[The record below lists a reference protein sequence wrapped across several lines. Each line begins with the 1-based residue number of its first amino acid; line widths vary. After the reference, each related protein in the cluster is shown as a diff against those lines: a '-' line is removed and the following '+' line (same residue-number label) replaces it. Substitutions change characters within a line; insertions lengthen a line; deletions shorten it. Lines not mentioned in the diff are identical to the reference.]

1 MRRALVLTIL
11 VGIAALAALEPQARA
26 DNGTRIAELGQLL
39 SKSTSPKARISAV
52 TALARLGD
60 KRAWKPLVGA
70 LKDPSASVRAL
81 AASALGKLGH
91 KGALPALGEAALD
104 DDEAVRK
111 AAIAAITAVRKANG
125 MADEDDGATATV
137 AHSDGTTGK
146 AGFGTNAHAVD
157 PEPDLYITIKAAN
170 DDSPGSTDKATR
182 KKHAEYL
189 RNTVA
194 AALQAE
200 ESVTSVAAD
209 AAKYGLDL
217 RTLDLSV
224 VKLEHRV
231 KGETVEIEAQLR
243 FAIED
248 KDGRMLSFVSGG
260 ATVQVAKKTFSS
272 RNLPQLRQQALDG
285 AVQGLFQNL
294 LDHLRRGASS

>member
-1 MRRALVLTIL
+1 MRRAIVLTIL
-11 VGIAALAALEPQARA
+11 VGIASLAPTARA

-39 SKSTSPKARISAV
+39 NKSTSPKARISAV
-52 TALARLGD
+52 AALARLGD

-70 LKDPSASVRAL
+70 LKDPSATVRAL

-104 DDEAVRK
+104 DDDTVRK
-111 AAIAAITAVRKANG
+111 AAVAAITAVRKANG
-125 MADEDDGATATV
+125 MEDDEPVV
-137 AHSDGTTGK
+137 ARADDGSTGK

-170 DDSPGSTDKATR
+170 DDSPGSVDKATR
-182 KKHAEYL
+182 KQHAEHL

-200 ESVTSVAAD
+200 STVTSVATD

-231 KGETVEIEAQLR
+231 KGDMVEIEAQLR

-272 RNLPQLRQQALDG
+272 RNLPQLREQALDG